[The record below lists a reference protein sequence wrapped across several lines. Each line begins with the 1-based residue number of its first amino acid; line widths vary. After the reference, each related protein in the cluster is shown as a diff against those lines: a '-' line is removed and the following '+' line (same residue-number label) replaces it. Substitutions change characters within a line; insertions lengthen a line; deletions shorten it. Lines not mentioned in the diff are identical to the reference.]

1 MKSVLPLVERGLV
14 PDRLIRRGI
23 RSLLRQRIDRETNA
37 AESLSD
43 FARKMTTQPVAVST
57 EKANEQHYE
66 VPAAFYDLVLGPQ
79 RKYSSAYWP
88 PGVNTL
94 AEAEKAMLAL
104 TCERAELVDGQT
116 ILELGCGWG
125 SLTLWM
131 GEHYPESQ
139 ILAVSNSHSQR
150 EYILAQAEAKGL
162 TNISVETADMNDF
175 STPRV
180 FDRVVSIEMFE
191 HMRNHALL
199 LERISCVHHSTGVS
213 PPKASFPR

>member
-131 GEHYPESQ
+131 GEHYPESKLQ
-139 ILAVSNSHSQR
+139 NR
-150 EYILAQAEAKGL
+150 
-162 TNISVETADMNDF
+162 
-175 STPRV
+175 
-180 FDRVVSIEMFE
+180 
-191 HMRNHALL
+191 
-199 LERISCVHHSTGVS
+199 
-213 PPKASFPR
+213 